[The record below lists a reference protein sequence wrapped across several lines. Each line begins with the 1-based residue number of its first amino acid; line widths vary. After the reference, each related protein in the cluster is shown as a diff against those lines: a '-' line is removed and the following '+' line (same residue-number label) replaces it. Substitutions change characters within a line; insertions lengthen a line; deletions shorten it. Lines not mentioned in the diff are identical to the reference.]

1 MLTKIKDLKEKHN
14 AIILAHYY
22 QEPEIQDMA
31 DFVGDSLELSRKAA
45 NTDADVILFCGVH
58 FMAETAKIV
67 NPGKKVFPPRVYL
80 QPNTNYTMLIYGK
93 SNAIFQ
99 DSLYTAE
106 QLGDLINFFSQHDNK
121 MPKK

>member
-1 MLTKIKDLKEKHN
+1 MFYSPWSHAQL
-14 AIILAHYY
+14 YY
-22 QEPEIQDMA
+22 NKKKYNNLDNY
-31 DFVGDSLELSRKAA
+31 L
-45 NTDADVILFCGVH
+45 H
-58 FMAETAKIV
+58 V

>member
-1 MLTKIKDLKEKHN
+1 MFYSPWSHAQIYYTLKEYDGISNYLH
-14 AIILAHYY
+14 
-22 QEPEIQDMA
+22 
-31 DFVGDSLELSRKAA
+31 
-45 NTDADVILFCGVH
+45 
-58 FMAETAKIV
+58 V

-106 QLGDLINFFSQHDNK
+106 QLGDLIFFYQVLELSVHLTI
-121 MPKK
+121 